1 MQVTGAPGIAF
12 IVLGVVFIAIGSSGQ
27 RAFLGIGAAF
37 AVIGLIS
44 LIRQRRAEGADKS
57 PPNGTP

>member
-1 MQVTGAPGIAF
+1 MKRPVASGISF

-37 AVIGLIS
+37 LVIGFVS
-44 LIRQRRAEGADKS
+44 LARQRRRVDPGD
-57 PPNGTP
+57 PRP

>member
-1 MQVTGAPGIAF
+1 MKATGAPGIAF

-37 AVIGLIS
+37 IVIGMVS
-44 LIRQRRAEGADKS
+44 LVRKRRADGPK
-57 PPNGTP
+57 

>member
-1 MQVTGAPGIAF
+1 MKTGAPGIAF

-37 AVIGLIS
+37 IVIGTVS
-44 LIRQRRAEGADKS
+44 LVRRRRA
-57 PPNGTP
+57 NGSG